1 MENNNK
7 VNIKALLEQNN
18 IKVNNNEIETDFT
31 KSISNVIDEDSLSQV
46 ENAGEEKGV
55 EVNHEDYLSQAGI
68 RGGGVPGNIIT
79 AEQMASIEETLKELE
94 IETELA
100 KKEFEEFQ
108 KKQEEE
114 ERKRKE
120 AEALEPLSYD
130 DDDPD
135 SFSVEEPKN
144 VVQEDDSMDDGTE
157 KSEDFLKRYN
167 EAVVV
172 IDKTGMGQVIN
183 FTDEEREKMKK
194 VKSIKLKEV
203 ETIELKSIKT
213 KKAKTGIADRILQKR
228 NTIKNTTIVLPISG
242 LTMVMRGCSTFE
254 LMGLINGDQ
263 VNVQTLISKWT
274 LIHSKVETTSIGKM
288 DFNAFLNNVASLEY
302 DILVYGILC
311 ATFPDEDTFPLTCP
325 LCKSSIE
332 HKYEMRSLLRAE
344 EMSDKLI
351 DMIKHV
357 ADNSYTENSA
367 KECFESSVLNTEKSI
382 QLPDSEFICTI
393 GVQNAYSFIYD
404 SVNAIDRMDEK
415 YNQATIISSAVSK
428 IFVPNPDD
436 GGETYLEIDDTEDK
450 IKLIYSLNAKDISIL
465 STKIGEITEGLEF
478 KFGLMDITCPN
489 MKCRHH
495 VNSVEVEL
503 DTILFHK
510 YQQAMNTTID

>member
-1 MENNNK
+1 MDNK
-7 VNIKALLEQNN
+7 KVDIKALLEQNN
-18 IKVNNNEIETDFT
+18 LQINNRQVETDPEKIMGIEEHVDT
-31 KSISNVIDEDSLSQV
+31 TQV
-46 ENAGEEKGV
+46 ENANDNMGQILKEEEIMRRAGV
-55 EVNHEDYLSQAGI
+55 I
-68 RGGGVPGNIIT
+68 GGGIPGNLIT
-79 AEQMASIEETLKELE
+79 PEQMASIEETLQE
-94 IETELA
+94 IEMETEAA
-100 KKEFEEFQ
+100 KKEFEAFQ
-108 KKQEEE
+108 KQKEEE

-120 AEALEPLSYD
+120 AEENSPLSLDEEYD
-130 DDDPD
+130 DD
-135 SFSVEEPKN
+135 SLSVSEPTN
-144 VVQEDDSMDDGTE
+144 VTNDDLDDGAERT
-157 KSEDFLKRYN
+157 EDFLKRYK

-183 FTDEEREKMKK
+183 FTDEERAKLQK

-213 KKAKTGIADRILQKR
+213 KKAKSGVADRILQKR
-228 NTIKNTTIVLPISG
+228 NTVRNTNIVLPISG
-242 LTMVMRGCSTFE
+242 LTMVMKGCSTFE
-254 LMGLINGDQ
+254 LMGLITGDQ
-263 VNVQTLISKWT
+263 VNVMTLVAKWT
-274 LIHSKVETTSIGKM
+274 LLHSKVESTSIGKM
-288 DFNAFLNNVASLEY
+288 DFNTFLNNVASLEY
-302 DILVYGILC
+302 DILVYGVLC

-325 LCKSSIE
+325 MCKTEIE

-344 EMSDKLI
+344 EMSEKL
-351 DMIKHV
+351 MGMVKHV
-357 ADNSYTENSA
+357 ADNSYTEEMA
-367 KECFESSVLNTEKSI
+367 KKCFDESVLNTEKSI
-382 QLPDSEFICTI
+382 LLPDSEFICTI

-404 SVNAIDRMDEK
+404 SVNAIDKLEEK

-436 GGETYLEIDDTEDK
+436 DGATYLEVDDTTDK

-489 MKCRHH
+489 KKCRHH

>member
-7 VNIKALLEQNN
+7 VDIKSLLQQNN
-18 IKVNNNEIETDFT
+18 IKVNNNELETDVKKIVPT
-31 KSISNVIDEDSLSQV
+31 TDVDTAKV
-46 ENAGEEKGV
+46 ENANPNLGQELREE
-55 EVNHEDYLSQAGI
+55 EIMRRAGI
-68 RGGGVPGNIIT
+68 KGGGVPGNIIS
-79 AEQMASIEETLKELE
+79 AEQMESIEETLREIE

-100 KKEFEEFQ
+100 KAEFEAYQ
-108 KKQEEE
+108 KQKAEEE
-114 ERKRKE
+114 AKRRE
-120 AEALEPLSYD
+120 IEENSPLSLD
-130 DDDPD
+130 DDDDD
-135 SFSVEEPKN
+135 SLSVSEPTN
-144 VVQEDDSMDDGTE
+144 VVSDDSMDDGVE
-157 KSEDFLKRYN
+157 KKEDFLKRYK

-194 VKSIKLKEV
+194 VKSITLKEV
-203 ETIELKSIKT
+203 ETVELKSIKT

-228 NTIKNTTIVLPISG
+228 NTVRNTTVVLPISG
-242 LTMVMRGCSTFE
+242 LTMVMKGCSTFE

-263 VNVQTLISKWT
+263 VNVMTLVSKWT
-274 LIHSKVETTSIGKM
+274 LIHSKVESTSIGKL

-325 LCKSSIE
+325 LCKTSIE

-344 EMSDKLI
+344 EMSDRLAELVKYT
-351 DMIKHV
+351 
-357 ADNSYTENSA
+357 ADSSFTENSA
-367 KECFESSVLNTEKSI
+367 KECFENSLLNTEKSI

-404 SVNAIDRMDEK
+404 SVNAIDKLDEK
-415 YNQATIISSAVSK
+415 YSQATIISSAVAR

-436 GGETYLEIDDTEDK
+436 DGATYLEVDDTEDK

-478 KFGLMDITCPN
+478 KFGLMDINCTN

-510 YQQAMNTTID
+510 YQQAMNTTIE